1 MAYVEP
7 DPKWIEKKEIE
18 LFETVC
24 NPNQPENFVEALDN
38 ANEVA
43 MKELGK
49 LLKEGDAQK
58 LGQFLLAFAEDYW
71 CEASRQMAEDCW
83 NLGDEAVIGRPV

>member
-7 DPKWIEKKEIE
+7 DPKWLENKECE
-18 LFETVC
+18 LFDTVC

-38 ANEVA
+38 AHEGVMN
-43 MKELGK
+43 ELGS

-58 LGQFLLAFAEDYW
+58 LGEFLLAFAEDYW

-83 NLGDEAVIGRPV
+83 NLGDKAVLGRW

>member
-7 DPKWIEKKEIE
+7 DPKWLENKECE
-18 LFETVC
+18 LFDTVC

-38 ANEVA
+38 AHEGA

-49 LLKEGDAQK
+49 LLEEGDAQK
-58 LGQFLLAFAEDYW
+58 LGQFLLGFAEDYW

-83 NLGDEAVIGRPV
+83 NLGDKAVLGRW

>member
-7 DPKWIEKKEIE
+7 DPKWLEKKEIE
-18 LFETVC
+18 LFGTVC

-38 ANEVA
+38 AHEGA
-43 MKELGK
+43 MEKLGE

-58 LGQFLLAFAEDYW
+58 LGNFLLGFVEDYW
-71 CEASRQMAEDCW
+71 CEEAHQMAEDCW
-83 NLGDEAVIGRPV
+83 NLGDKAVLGRW

>member
-7 DPKWIEKKEIE
+7 DPKWLENKECE
-18 LFETVC
+18 LFDTVC

-38 ANEVA
+38 AHEGA
-43 MKELGK
+43 MEKLGE

-58 LGQFLLAFAEDYW
+58 LGNFLLGFVEDYW
-71 CEASRQMAEDCW
+71 CEEAHQMAEDCW
-83 NLGDEAVIGRPV
+83 NLGDKAVLGRW